1 MSKDPAKLRSVAVVE
16 LHDSNWH
23 ALEPVLDAL
32 NARGFEFGTP
42 IEKGEEWRCEYGPFA
57 LAFAHEG
64 TRWSISMPVHD
75 DNVATRALLKTIDEA
90 LHAIAGT
97 GKVEWFKREEPGG
110 EPASSPIQP

>member
-16 LHDSNWH
+16 LPSPHWF

-42 IEKGEEWRCEYGPFA
+42 IEKGHQWRCEYGPFA
-57 LAFAHEG
+57 LAFGHEE
-64 TRWSISMPVHD
+64 TRWCLSMPIHD

-90 LHAIAGT
+90 LHELPGVT
-97 GKVEWFKREEPGG
+97 RVDWYKREDRAGAAAPG
-110 EPASSPIQP
+110 PIDL